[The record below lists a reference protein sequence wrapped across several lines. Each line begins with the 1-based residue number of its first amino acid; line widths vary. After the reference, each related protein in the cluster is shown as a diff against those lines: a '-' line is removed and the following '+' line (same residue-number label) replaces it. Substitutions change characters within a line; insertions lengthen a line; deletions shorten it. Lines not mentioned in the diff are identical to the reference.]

1 MIPPIKK
8 ILYATD
14 LTKNSIYAFYY
25 AANLAQKYGAQIL
38 ILNVIEAI
46 SERAYGSGTEKL
58 QQDQHEA
65 SAAVIRTR
73 LERFCRRV
81 EERDGLAC
89 RELVTEILI
98 RTGDPADEILRAAD
112 AAGCDLLVLGNHGK
126 GLLAQTL
133 LGSVS
138 RSVAERVKKPLF
150 LVPLPA
156 EEMSAW
162 DEI

>member
-1 MIPPIKK
+1 MIPPIRK

-25 AANLAQKYGAQIL
+25 AVNLAQSYDARIL

-58 QQDQHEA
+58 RQDQHEA

-81 EERDGLAC
+81 EEREGLAC
-89 RELVTEILI
+89 RELVAEILI
-98 RTGDPADEILRAAD
+98 RTGDPADEIIAA